1 MESLKPK
8 SNKTKL
14 EILLINSLC
23 GTKANE
29 PFSGKSWPGTLW
41 KLKLSIL
48 KPQESKN
55 EYEPEKLPKP
65 APGQRGD
72 PYPKTAPNN

>member
-1 MESLKPK
+1 MFFDHKNGYLQAK
-8 SNKTKL
+8 
-14 EILLINSLC
+14 IDHF
-23 GTKANE
+23 E
-29 PFSGKSWPGTLW
+29 P
-41 KLKLSIL
+41 
-48 KPQESKN
+48 KN